1 MAPVEVE
8 GAPVDAT
15 VKGAPA
21 EAEAMVK
28 EVSPTLR
35 EAGTKAGQPGVGVI
49 EEKGIAE
56 TGWGSSKSRLVG
68 SLRRQPGGGM
78 YHLLLPSESTS

>member
-1 MAPVEVE
+1 MVRRSTCFGASAVALVEVE

-35 EAGTKAGQPGVGVI
+35 EAGT
-49 EEKGIAE
+49 
-56 TGWGSSKSRLVG
+56 
-68 SLRRQPGGGM
+68 
-78 YHLLLPSESTS
+78 